1 MKSLIISMASALG
14 ALVAATATA
23 GCILV
28 WIDEPEAPKS
38 LIEK

>member
-1 MKSLIISMASALG
+1 MKLYGILATIG

-28 WIDEPEAPKS
+28 LLDEPEMPSS
-38 LIEK
+38 LL